1 MAQHTNKK
9 VQERVNVPMLRVF
22 EAVHTKAG
30 F

>member
-1 MAQHTNKK
+1 MTQHTQKK
-9 VQERVNVPMLRVF
+9 VQERVNMPTLRVF